1 MGKPSR
7 IIAWKRVEEE
17 IPLQPES
24 RWSPLGACFIFS
36 ITVEVYR
43 SFQGKLKDPYS
54 DIFSHYFS
62 KSS

>member
-1 MGKPSR
+1 MSKPSR

-17 IPLQPES
+17 IPLQLNPAGLLWELAS
-24 RWSPLGACFIFS
+24 FFS
-36 ITVEVYR
+36 ITVEIYR